1 MKFGKIL
8 TLLVVLKIWIKTDIF
23 DHSEH
28 GKDEILQSLEIFSR
42 SENLAQ
48 IES

>member
-8 TLLVVLKIWIKTDIF
+8 TFLVMSKIWLKTDIF

-28 GKDEILQSLEIFSR
+28 GKDEVWQNSEIFSR
-42 SENLAQ
+42 SENLP
-48 IES
+48 